1 MIVIKLI
8 LFLTIVFGMFTIVG
22 MFAEK
27 FIKKNKK
34 D

>member
-8 LFLTIVFGMFTIVG
+8 LFLTIVFGMFAIVG

-27 FIKKNKK
+27 FIKKKGK
-34 D
+34 E

>member
-8 LFLTIVFGMFTIVG
+8 LFLTIVFSMLAIVG

-27 FIKKNKK
+27 FFNKNKK
-34 D
+34 Y

>member
-8 LFLTIVFGMFTIVG
+8 LFLIIVFGMFAVVG

>member
-8 LFLTIVFGMFTIVG
+8 LFLTIVFGMFAIVG
-22 MFAEK
+22 MLAEK